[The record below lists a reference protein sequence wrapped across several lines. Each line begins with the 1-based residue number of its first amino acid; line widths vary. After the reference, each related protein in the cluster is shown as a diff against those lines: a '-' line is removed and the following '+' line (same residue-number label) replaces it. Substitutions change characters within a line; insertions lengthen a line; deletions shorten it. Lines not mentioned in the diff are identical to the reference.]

1 MQSPLPAFPG
11 ALGPEKL
18 PLPFFELLS
27 LRSLWK
33 GGARR
38 RVCQGKEASGR
49 VRDHGI
55 LFLSATSSLCRE
67 NSEDSFRGK

>member
-11 ALGPEKL
+11 ALGPKKPSL
-18 PLPFFELLS
+18 AFFELPDS

-33 GGARR
+33 GRARR

-49 VRDHGI
+49 VRDHGM
-55 LFLSATSSLCRE
+55 LSLSATS
-67 NSEDSFRGK
+67 